1 MPVTLEVVLHNLATE
16 FPWQQVVG
24 SGEWGSLWGVGFIR
38 LSHSLALFRFLV
50 SEAGKLFL

>member
-24 SGEWGSLWGVGFIR
+24 SGEWGVGFIVG
-38 LSHSLALFRFLV
+38 SGVH
-50 SEAGKLFL
+50 